1 MKCEGERK
9 EAAVNGQCCDSN
21 CDCVIGSSGEYSVRS
36 GRADRSERK
45 ERMGSTRLD
54 QEPAWEI
61 SIYRNVVV
69 FIKSVETESYSQLKK
84 T

>member
-9 EAAVNGQCCDSN
+9 EAAVNGQCYHSN

-36 GRADRSERK
+36 GRADRPERK

-61 SIYRNVVV
+61 SIYRNVLV
-69 FIKSVETESYSQLKK
+69 FIKSVEAESYSQLKK